1 MHSETTIVSWQPLWI
16 PYRLPQ
22 CDSPTAIDSAHF
34 LQYYFLYAIAKT
46 SKIIIIMKKVFF
58 SLVLLCG
65 LALFSTSCNK
75 DNGNNGNSNVT
86 PEVQSG
92 EMTVDNNTSDI
103 VTAKAVTYGQKNAIV
118 LASKEMTASDNE
130 GIAIIFNGNI
140 TPGTYT
146 MGNSKD
152 PNPTVVG
159 FHDFNLGELPFIMGA
174 DTLFY
179 GDTYYW
185 MNGELAVVQNSD
197 STYQVVLS
205 QCMGANDN
213 GQSVNLALNFTGPL
227 GPYTFDA
234 NNKFKIKNIESPIGL
249 AGLTQLS
256 GLSSLGLDVKSML
269 FMSANRKRFYIVSYL
284 GGQLVDGEYNLGY
297 IGTPWVPRFPC
308 VHVALDGDF
317 WTFQPQTGYIAK
329 EGTLKVVTND
339 DGTKTVTMENLKL
352 KNVEHDSELFWPLL
366 DGSLQY
372 HGYMYELSL

>member
-1 MHSETTIVSWQPLWI
+1 
-16 PYRLPQ
+16 
-22 CDSPTAIDSAHF
+22 
-34 LQYYFLYAIAKT
+34 
-46 SKIIIIMKKVFF
+46 MKKAFF
-58 SLVLLCG
+58 SLMLLCG

-92 EMTVDNNTSDI
+92 EMTVSTNTSDI
-103 VTAKAVTYGQKNAIV
+103 VTAKAVKYGQKNAIV
-118 LASKEMTASDNE
+118 LASKEMTAADNE

-140 TPGTYT
+140 VPGTYT
-146 MGNSKD
+146 KSGNSKD
-152 PNPTVVG
+152 PIPTVVG
-159 FHDFNLGELPFIMGA
+159 FHEFNLGELPFIMGA
-174 DTLFY
+174 DSLFY

-197 STYQVVLS
+197 GTYHVVLS
-205 QCMGANDN
+205 QCMGANEN
-213 GQSVNLALNFTGPL
+213 GQSIQLALNFTGPL

-234 NNKFKIKNIESPIGL
+234 NNKFKIKNTESPIGL
-249 AGLTQLS
+249 AGLTQLN
-256 GLSSLGLDVKSML
+256 GLSSLGLDVKSMI

-339 DGTKTVTMENLKL
+339 DGTKTVTMEDLKL

>member
-1 MHSETTIVSWQPLWI
+1 
-16 PYRLPQ
+16 
-22 CDSPTAIDSAHF
+22 
-34 LQYYFLYAIAKT
+34 
-46 SKIIIIMKKVFF
+46 MKKAFF

-75 DNGNNGNSNVT
+75 DNGNSGNSNVT
-86 PEVQSG
+86 PEVPYG
-92 EMTVDNNTSDI
+92 EMTVDNKTSDI
-103 VTAKAVTYGQKNAIV
+103 VPAKAVTYGQKNAIV

-130 GIAIIFNGNI
+130 GIAIVFNGNI

-146 MGNSKD
+146 MSNNSKD
-152 PNPTVVG
+152 PVPTVVG

-174 DTLFY
+174 DTVFY

-197 STYQVVLS
+197 GSYHVVLS
-205 QCMGANDN
+205 QCMG
-213 GQSVNLALNFTGPL
+213 VNEDDQTIHLALNFTGPL
-227 GPYTFDA
+227 SPYTFDA

-269 FMSANRKRFYIVSYL
+269 FMSANRKRSFIVSYG

-297 IGTPWVPRFPC
+297 AFTPYLPFLPC
-308 VHVALDGDF
+308 VHVALDSDF
-317 WTFQPQTGYIAK
+317 WTMTPQTGYVAK

-352 KNVEHDSELFWPLL
+352 KNVEHDSEFFFPII